1 MELDGP
7 RREIYPSRKIWFGW
21 SSTGCNG
28 SLLSIVWRWKVSI
41 ARYLLRS
48 DRESILTGWKLIY
61 RDFDFHRVSFR
72 LPPFIGFRS
81 SLSFAFYFPLI
92 FFSFFFPSSSSS
104 FCSSTFTNGSSSA
117 TTQESSIC
125 RFDESDTTFPFAFYQ
140 FLTLRRSEIP

>member
-81 SLSFAFYFPLI
+81 SLSFAFYSPLI

-104 FCSSTFTNGSSSA
+104 FCSSTFTNGSSSGY
-117 TTQESSIC
+117 SGK
-125 RFDESDTTFPFAFYQ
+125 FDLSLRWIGHYLPFC
-140 FLTLRRSEIP
+140 FLPVFNFTS

>member
-81 SLSFAFYFPLI
+81 SLSFAFYSPLI
-92 FFSFFFPSSSSS
+92 FFSFFSLLLLLPFVPRRLRMVQVRQLLRKVRFVASMNRTLPSLLLFTS
-104 FCSSTFTNGSSSA
+104 F
-117 TTQESSIC
+117 
-125 RFDESDTTFPFAFYQ
+125 
-140 FLTLRRSEIP
+140 